1 MVKHFIPKTLEETL
15 KYINEHKT
23 IIISGGTDLMVQRR
37 NWAETPPVFKKN
49 VVYIF
54 NLDELRHIVCK
65 NDNLIIG
72 ANTRMSDIL
81 IHLDVPE
88 LLKEAIY
95 IIASPALRNMATLAG
110 NIGNASPAGDTLP
123 ILYALDAKVKLISL
137 YGERILN
144 IEDVI
149 TGPRR
154 TVIEDNELI
163 QEIII
168 PFKEYTNSTFV
179 KVGGRKADAISKVS
193 FTGAIRIEED
203 LVKELA
209 ICFGAVG
216 PTIIRKKSIE
226 AKYQYITTEELKAN
240 IENIINDYSEVIIPI
255 DDQRSNKEYRKKVAL
270 NLLRDFI
277 TNL

>member
-1 MVKHFIPKTLEETL
+1 MVKHFIPKNLEEAL
-15 KYINEHKT
+15 KYLDEHQT
-23 IIISGGTDLMVQRR
+23 TIISGGTDLMVQRR
-37 NWAETPPVFKKN
+37 NWAEIPPLFKKD

-54 NLDELRHIVCK
+54 NLDELRYITCR

-72 ANTRMSDIL
+72 ANTRMSDL
-81 IHLDVPE
+81 LVHLDVPE

-110 NIGNASPAGDTLP
+110 NIGNASPAGDTIP
-123 ILYALDAKVKLISL
+123 ILYAMDAKVKLMSL
-137 YGERILN
+137 DGERIIN
-144 IEDVI
+144 IEDLI
-149 TGPRR
+149 LGPRR
-154 TVIEDNELI
+154 TAINDNELI

-168 PFKEYTNSTFV
+168 PVKEFTSSSFI

-193 FTGAIRIEED
+193 FTGAVRVEENI
-203 LVKELA
+203 VKELA

-226 AKYQYITTEELKAN
+226 AKYQYITLEELK
-240 IENIINDYSEVIIPI
+240 ENIDSLVNDYSEFIKPI
-255 DDQRSNKEYRKKVAL
+255 DDQRSNKEYRKKVTL
-270 NLLRDFI
+270 NLLKEFI